1 MNYLSIIA
9 RISVAI
15 GAGGLIGIERKKRGK
30 AAGFLTNILVCM
42 GSCIISIYQ
51 KILFNETIEL
61 IKNSPELAN
70 VLKVDNGRI
79 TAQIVSGMGFLGAG
93 VILRDGS
100 KIKGLNTAAT
110 LWCVAAIGTLCAA
123 GLVVEATI
131 GTAFVLL
138 SNVILRLVSLFI
150 MNKLKATEKEKYTI
164 KINCKKAKEEKV
176 RTNFAKIIDNN
187 DLVLNSLERS
197 EITEDEIKLKAIMI
211 TSTPSKVEMVINE
224 ISTNPGIVSVT
235 WEHEKISKSD
245 NEDSDEE

>member
-1 MNYLSIIA
+1 MDLTTFLIRITICFALSILIGLE
-9 RISVAI
+9 RQLRHRMVGLRTNVLVCI
-15 GAGGLIGIERKKRGK
+15 GAFLFVYFAFGFDIG
-30 AAGFLTNILVCM
+30 
-42 GSCIISIYQ
+42 
-51 KILFNETIEL
+51 
-61 IKNSPELAN
+61 NS
-70 VLKVDNGRI
+70 DI
-79 TAQIVSGMGFLGAG
+79 T
-93 VILRDGS
+93 
-100 KIKGLNTAAT
+100 
-110 LWCVAAIGTLCAA
+110 IGTLCAA

-138 SNVILRLVSLFI
+138 SNVILRLISLFI

-164 KINCKKAKEEKV
+164 RINCKKTKEEKV

>member
-1 MNYLSIIA
+1 MDLTTFLIRITICFALSILIGLERQLRHRMVGLRTNVLVCIGAFLFVYLSFGVNIA
-9 RISVAI
+9 NSDTTRI
-15 GAGGLIGIERKKRGK
+15 
-30 AAGFLTNILVCM
+30 AAQV
-42 GSCIISIYQ
+42 
-51 KILFNETIEL
+51 
-61 IKNSPELAN
+61 
-70 VLKVDNGRI
+70 
-79 TAQIVSGMGFLGAG
+79 VSGIGFLGAG

-164 KINCKKAKEEKV
+164 RINCKKAKEERF

-197 EITEDEIKLKAIMI
+197 EIIEDEIKLKAIMI

-224 ISTNPGIVSVT
+224 ISTNPGIVSIT

>member
-1 MNYLSIIA
+1 MDLTTFLIRITICFALSILIGLERQLRHRMVGLRTNVLVCIGAFLFVYLSFGVNIVNSDMTRIA
-9 RISVAI
+9 
-15 GAGGLIGIERKKRGK
+15 
-30 AAGFLTNILVCM
+30 
-42 GSCIISIYQ
+42 
-51 KILFNETIEL
+51 
-61 IKNSPELAN
+61 
-70 VLKVDNGRI
+70 
-79 TAQIVSGMGFLGAG
+79 AQVVSGIGFLGAG

-123 GLVVEATI
+123 GLVEEATI

-164 KINCKKAKEEKV
+164 KINCKKDQAEEKV

-197 EITEDEIKLKAIMI
+197 EIAEDEIKLKAIII
-211 TSTPSKVEMVINE
+211 TSTPSKVEMVISPKV
-224 ISTNPGIVSVT
+224 STNPGIVSIT
-235 WEHEKISKSD
+235 WEHGKNI
-245 NEDSDEE
+245 

>member
-1 MNYLSIIA
+1 MDLTTFLIRITICFALSILIGLERQLRHRMVGLRTNVLVCIGSFLFVYLSFGANIVNSDTTRIA
-9 RISVAI
+9 
-15 GAGGLIGIERKKRGK
+15 
-30 AAGFLTNILVCM
+30 
-42 GSCIISIYQ
+42 
-51 KILFNETIEL
+51 
-61 IKNSPELAN
+61 
-70 VLKVDNGRI
+70 
-79 TAQIVSGMGFLGAG
+79 AQVVSGIGFLGAG

-164 KINCKKAKEEKV
+164 KINYKKAKEEKV

-224 ISTNPGIVSVT
+224 ISTNPGIVSIT

>member
-1 MNYLSIIA
+1 MNLQTFLIRIFICFSLSILIGLERQLRHRMVGLRTNVLVCIGAFLFVYLSFGINISDSDPTRIA
-9 RISVAI
+9 
-15 GAGGLIGIERKKRGK
+15 
-30 AAGFLTNILVCM
+30 
-42 GSCIISIYQ
+42 
-51 KILFNETIEL
+51 
-61 IKNSPELAN
+61 
-70 VLKVDNGRI
+70 
-79 TAQIVSGMGFLGAG
+79 AQVVSGIGFLGAG

-197 EITEDEIKLKAIMI
+197 EITEDELKSAETEIQKI
-211 TSTPSKVEMVINE
+211 TDQYIEEIDKILQKHLLKSYQYVIIYPN
-224 ISTNPGIVSVT
+224 GIELILILAEGEV
-235 WEHEKISKSD
+235 
-245 NEDSDEE
+245 